1 MNENDKG
8 IRSCDANPQPASCF
22 IGHAICFHGSMLNE
36 KYLLPD
42 ALELEIQNYSRRDVV
57 F

>member
-1 MNENDKG
+1 MRTIKG

-36 KYLLPD
+36 KYFLSD
-42 ALELEIQNYSRRDVV
+42 ALKLEIQNYSRRDVV